1 MLNDLVKARIDDK
14 KPRREGLTYIVDKL
28 QGIDKD
34 NFEILS
40 PMIDVVKIY
49 GAFPLLIPETILER
63 KIKFYHD
70 FDVLVSTGS
79 TITEYAIMENS
90 FDRFA
95 AEASKIGFDIIEI
108 GENSIDLSIE
118 QKEKIAQAVKSKN
131 NLEYHCKVGRKDPRH
146 QLGVHETLVKIEEAM
161 KIGSDKVILE
171 ANQGMA
177 VGIYDERG
185 LVKWNL
191 MGALTAKYPPMSF
204 IFEAPLESQQSSL
217 IAEFGQ
223 RVNLAE
229 IHPDFVPLVESQRRG
244 FLSKA
249 TYGVSTYVHKE
260 PEGGPAS
267 KFIYYIIKSKHP
279 VEQGELINLTHL
291 PRRTVQNAIE
301 ELKQQGLVM
310 EKNSLEDTRR
320 KTYYPIQS
328 DWL

>member
-1 MLNDLVKARIDDK
+1 MLSDLSKERIDDK
-14 KPRREGLTYIVDKL
+14 KPRREGLTYITDKL
-28 QGIDKD
+28 QGMDRD
-34 NFEILS
+34 NFEIVS
-40 PMIDVVKIY
+40 SMIDVVKIH
-49 GAFPLLIPETILER
+49 GAFPLLMSEAALEK
-63 KIKFYHD
+63 KIKYYHD
-70 FDVLVSTGS
+70 FDILVSTGS
-79 TITEYAIMENS
+79 TITEYTIMENS
-90 FDRFA
+90 FERFI
-95 AEASKIGFDIIEI
+95 AEAARVGFDIIQI
-108 GENSIDLSIE
+108 GENNIDLTIDK
-118 QKEKIAQAVKSKN
+118 KEKIANIIHSN
-131 NLEYHCKVGRKDPRH
+131 DLEILWKVGKKDPRH
-146 QLGVHETLVKIEEAM
+146 QLGINETLSKIDEAIKADGK
-161 KIGSDKVILE
+161 KIILE

-177 VGIYDERG
+177 VGIYDEKG
-185 LVKWNL
+185 LVKWNFI
-191 MGALTAKYPPMSF
+191 GALTAKYPPMSF